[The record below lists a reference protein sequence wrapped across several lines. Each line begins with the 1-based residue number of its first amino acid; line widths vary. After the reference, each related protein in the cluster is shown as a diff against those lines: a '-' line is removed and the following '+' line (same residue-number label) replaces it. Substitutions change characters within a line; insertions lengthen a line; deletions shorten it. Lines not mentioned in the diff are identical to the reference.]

1 MSNAVNNNEQ
11 SNGAKTPKGELLPIW
26 VVGLTAAGA
35 FGLSATNMRRIHQA
49 DLLVGGQRHLDYF
62 PAFGGE
68 KLVVTKSV
76 STIAEEIRSH
86 RAAGH
91 MVVVLASGDPL
102 CYGIGTSLLRYFQPD
117 ELEITPAPSSF
128 QLAFAALGEPWHDAA
143 LLSAHGRPLGDVIS
157 AVAKAT
163 KAAILTD
170 NENTPSEIA
179 AALIDA
185 NMRADTPCTVCE
197 NLGGLEQNVVRTTL
211 LDATVQSF
219 APLNVF
225 VVWPQP
231 GVAEHTSENRKSWAG
246 GYHLPLLP
254 DSSFSTSAKQITKRE
269 IRGMVLTELAVGP
282 DEVFWDIGTGSGS
295 VSIEIARQQPSVQ
308 IFAVDKRSE
317 LLAHAQK
324 NVQTHATENITLV
337 EGVAPAVCQAWPD
350 PNAIFVGGSGGYLE
364 AIIRMATNRLPNGG
378 RLVVNLATIENL
390 AVVRKLL
397 PQAQI
402 TQVQISRGV
411 PIIEMMRFEA
421 LNPVYIVVWQK

>member
-1 MSNAVNNNEQ
+1 MNNIEQ
-11 SNGAKTPKGELLPIW
+11 SNGAMTPKGEQPPLIW

-49 DLLVGGQRHLDYF
+49 DLLVGGKRHLDYF

-68 KLVVTKSV
+68 KLPITKSV
-76 STIAEEIRSH
+76 SAIAKEIKTY
-86 RAAGH
+86 RAAGKF
-91 MVVVLASGDPL
+91 VVVLASGDPL
-102 CYGIGTSLLRYFQPD
+102 CYGIGTSLLRYFQSD
-117 ELEITPAPSSF
+117 ALEITPAPSSF

-143 LLSAHGRPLGDVIS
+143 LLSAHGRPLDDVVS

-185 NMRADTPCTVCE
+185 NIRADTPCAVCE
-197 NLGGLEQNVVRTTL
+197 NLGGLEQNIVRTTL

-225 VVWPQP
+225 VVWHQP
-231 GVAEHTSENRKSWAG
+231 EEAKHSPENRQNWAG

-254 DSSFSTSAKQITKRE
+254 DSSFSTSATQITKRE
-269 IRGMVLTELAVGP
+269 IRGMVLTELALGP
-282 DEVFWDIGTGSGS
+282 DQIFWDIGTGSGAI
-295 VSIEIARQQPSVQ
+295 SIEVARQQPSVQ

-324 NVQTHATENITLV
+324 NIQTHAVDNIRLV
-337 EGVAPAVCQAWPD
+337 EGIAPEVCRDWPD
-350 PNAIFVGGSGGYLE
+350 PDAVFVGGSGGYIE
-364 AIIRMATNRLPNGG
+364 SIIKTATQRLPNGG
-378 RLVVNLATIENL
+378 RLVINLATIENL

-402 TQVQISRGV
+402 TQVQIGRGV

-421 LNPVYIVVWQK
+421 LNPVYMVVWQK